1 MHEVFDEDDFKPGQH
16 RRDTELT
23 LGPMLLLGLFFGLL
37 LLCGLCFGLGYTIGS
52 HNIRGAAAA
61 SQPSASEALLPS
73 AGALAKP
80 SATSQQ
86 AVSQPQSVAVNQ
98 SEPEETDATD
108 GQQSGA
114 ESVPGVNAAQPP
126 APAPASGLVVQV
138 AVVARQED
146 ADVLVGA
153 LRRRGFAAGVRRD
166 AADGQFHVRI
176 GPFSNRNDAYSTR
189 QKLLGDGYNA
199 VVQP

>member
-52 HNIRGAAAA
+52 HNIRGAAAV
-61 SQPSASEALLPS
+61 SQQSGSEASLQA
-73 AGALAKP
+73 AGSFAKP
-80 SATSQQ
+80 SATSQ
-86 AVSQPQSVAVNQ
+86 ATSQPQSVAVNQ
-98 SEPEETDATD
+98 PEPEGTDATD
-108 GQQSGA
+108 GQQSES
-114 ESVPGVNAAQPP
+114 ESVPGVNAAQPA
-126 APAPASGLVVQV
+126 APTAASGLMVQI

-153 LRRRGFAAGVRRD
+153 LRRRGFAAGVRRE

-176 GPFSNRNDAYSTR
+176 GPFSNRNDAYATR